1 MHLKILSAYVIC
13 IYLLTLLSDVRIEAN
28 SVDPD
33 HTSAEG
39 STLFVTDASKT
50 SIYVTVTSNIK
61 SKAIYPMPLDKSA
74 YQKIIFL
81 FLNQNIC
88 CGYSKEPSQ

>member
-13 IYLLTLLSDVRIEAN
+13 IYLPTLSDVRIEAN

-33 HTSAEG
+33 QTAPEG
-39 STLFVTDASKT
+39 STLFVTEASKT
-50 SIYVTVTSNIK
+50 TIDVTVASSVK
-61 SKAIYPMPLDKSA
+61 PKAIYPMPLVKSA